1 MYPLA
6 LVTGQIGE
14 NSYSIKQ
21 KKQKTKKQIKLIDF
35 FHPNIVSVTQ
45 MLTKVF
51 NAFQKQQKQQKHKIL
66 QIQLN
71 AKKSTALERLIYY
84 IFLLVIVL
92 YLAYNALLLP
102 NDRT

>member
-1 MYPLA
+1 
-6 LVTGQIGE
+6 
-14 NSYSIKQ
+14 
-21 KKQKTKKQIKLIDF
+21 
-35 FHPNIVSVTQ
+35 

-51 NAFQKQQKQQKHKIL
+51 NDFQKQQKQQKHKIL

>member
-1 MYPLA
+1 
-6 LVTGQIGE
+6 
-14 NSYSIKQ
+14 
-21 KKQKTKKQIKLIDF
+21 
-35 FHPNIVSVTQ
+35 
-45 MLTKVF
+45 MLTKAF
-51 NAFQKQQKQQKHKIL
+51 NDYQKEQEHKRL

-102 NDRT
+102 NART